1 MIRFLIDKIKNIFS
15 SNERDENSKNNHI
28 VTEYDTQTY
37 NTNNQKSQETK
48 PKDFDSEHFT
58 KLKQANTLQ
67 NYKDEY
73 NSLYYE
79 LGSLISQKKLLEKS
93 FDKFNK
99 NYYQTVGELE
109 EVLLRLKKDLSTE
122 DNENYNIFIAKY
134 KNTQKIK
141 DINISQYKLDESI
154 ENPNILKQK
163 LINLKNEINTI
174 KKSIAYLKQTD
185 DIKLST
191 KITDYEKF
199 YAEKKQDIID
209 DIIDFLEKDD
219 ISTIS
224 NISKIPYDIN
234 EKFEIMI
241 LSNNFKLL
249 NILIK
254 NEIYKIR
261 HPKNST
267 WENIILNPKDICLVE
282 KIPQG
287 NNQKLN
293 LLKVKNSALNNF
305 DNSFESTKKLK
316 TSMYTSSSK
325 PIVSTDKELDKLK
338 LELKY
343 LESKLQEL
351 IEEKTEYLND
361 IEEFNTLYNLY
372 LGELIKSILN
382 LKKEILYKQT
392 IKQQENRKK
401 YKEDIKVFNST
412 KENIE
417 EIKQTIEEFEKILE
431 DIDKDDENYDEIF
444 ATYKEL
450 KEELEKL
457 ENELEKQEENL
468 SKTKEKIDNNE
479 VFEEYEESKK
489 QYEQFHQN
497 YEDIKQQQSDVFDIT
512 NEQKNELKKLW
523 KKACKLCHPDIV
535 IDKFKEKAH
544 EIMQALNDAYSK
556 KDIVKVQKILSN
568 LENGLSFEIESDNI
582 NDKEILK
589 SKINQYKKNIL
600 DLESEIEDLKQD
612 DTYQTIQEI
621 DDMNEYFE
629 ELKFELQSEKERLEN
644 EAKDILDN
652 TEKKNIKESIKKST
666 PKKKT
671 KSKIEP
677 EKSQY
682 SKYIQSIE
690 NSNFEKIR
698 RYCNNL
704 LNDNKADEMQK
715 YLAENGKMQ
724 KALIYDA
731 LEQFIS
737 KLDKTTITL
746 VDWGCGQG
754 IGSMLVLDYIKE
766 KQLDIVVNQ
775 IILLDD
781 NITAISRAMSQIE
794 PLKQNDIEI
803 ITVRSD
809 DISELEKLKDIKNN
823 IILNLIVNDK
833 FPVDYKLFKNSYFMC
848 VSNSNKNFVDEI
860 YENISDFG
868 SVENLSIRDSKI
880 GRFDKYER
888 IFKI

>member
-1 MIRFLIDKIKNIFS
+1 MKNLSILS
-15 SNERDENSKNNHI
+15 LSKNDLRSLPESIINL
-28 VTEYDTQTY
+28 
-37 NTNNQKSQETK
+37 KS
-48 PKDFDSEHFT
+48 
-58 KLKQANTLQ
+58 L
-67 NYKDEY
+67 
-73 NSLYYE
+73 
-79 LGSLISQKKLLEKS
+79 KKLQLIGNESLKIS
-93 FDKFNK
+93 ENQRLWILNLIFNK
-99 NYYQTVGELE
+99 IDVEIDNQ
-109 EVLLRLKKDLSTE
+109 LLMDKK
-122 DNENYNIFIAKY
+122 F
-134 KNTQKIK
+134 K
-141 DINISQYKLDESI
+141 DINVR
-154 ENPNILKQK
+154 NILKKAMDDVESNQSI
-163 LINLKNEINTI
+163 LV
-174 KKSIAYLKQTD
+174 KSEA
-185 DIKLST
+185 
-191 KITDYEKF
+191 
-199 YAEKKQDIID
+199 
-209 DIIDFLEKDD
+209 
-219 ISTIS
+219 
-224 NISKIPYDIN
+224 
-234 EKFEIMI
+234 
-241 LSNNFKLL
+241 
-249 NILIK
+249 
-254 NEIYKIR
+254 
-261 HPKNST
+261 
-267 WENIILNPKDICLVE
+267 ENIIEKVEEAKIIQNTPVKKRGLRIINKANSEKNIVKSLDNELVE
-282 KIPQG
+282 
-287 NNQKLN
+287 
-293 LLKVKNSALNNF
+293 LKQ
-305 DNSFESTKKLK
+305 ELK
-316 TSMYTSSSK
+316 T
-325 PIVSTDKELDKLK
+325 
-338 LELKY
+338 LEN
-343 LESKLQEL
+343 KLQILSEQ
-351 IEEKTEYLND
+351 KTEYIND
-361 IEEFNTLYNLY
+361 IEEFNTLYNIH

-392 IKQQENRKK
+392 IKQQQNIKK
-401 YKEDIKVFNST
+401 YEEDIKVFNST

-582 NDKEILK
+582 KDKDILK

-652 TEKKNIKESIKKST
+652 TKKKNIKESIKKST

-690 NSNFEKIR
+690 NPNFEKIR

-704 LNDNKADEMQK
+704 LSDNKADDMQE
-715 YLAENGKMQ
+715 YLALNGKMH
-724 KALIYDA
+724 KALIYDS

-737 KLDKTTITL
+737 EFNGQNVNLI
-746 VDWGCGQG
+746 DWGCNQG
-754 IGSMLVLDYIKE
+754 IGSMLILDYIKE
-766 KQLDIVVNQ
+766 KQLDIKVVN
-775 IILLDD
+775 LNLVD
-781 NITAISRAMSQIE
+781 NSIKALSRAMVQVDTLNINST
-794 PLKQNDIEI
+794 EI
-803 ITVRSD
+803 IPVNSQEE
-809 DISELEKLKDIKNN
+809 SFLSKIKNKLNN
-823 IILNLIVNDK
+823 ITIHLFVNDK
-833 FPVDYKLFKNSYFMC
+833 ILVDFLDIDFDIFGDSYFIC
-848 VSNSNKNFVDEI
+848 LSNENESITNEI
-860 YENISDFG
+860 YENISIFNN
-868 SVENLSIRDSKI
+868 VQNMSIRDTKI
-880 GRFDKYER
+880 GKFKKFER
-888 IFKI
+888 IFKISNSMDIEIDEDEIPF